1 MKTWEPPEWFPTA
14 RNGPLAAHEDSV
26 AIHPDGFLDLPG
38 RESLLFLP
46 QHLQTSARVQQ
57 QISVWVEGWWHTAM
71 PQGRGD
77 HSPWYAAPWGQR
89 GSPCLQP
96 PHNGSSQP
104 TSCSLGG
111 GTRSGPDTDLCSPDT
126 FTGHQRPCLSQDF
139 WQYGC
144 TLHSCT
150 ITAQIRDDVHF
161 CELQRWGKNNLNSGY
176 FTSCLGVVSSHVN
189 SPREFMVGRLGRY
202 SWFLVC

>member
-46 QHLQTSARVQQ
+46 QYLQTSARVQQ

-71 PQGRGD
+71 PQGRAN
-77 HSPWYAAPWGQR
+77 HSPW
-89 GSPCLQP
+89 
-96 PHNGSSQP
+96 
-104 TSCSLGG
+104 G
-111 GTRSGPDTDLCSPDT
+111 GTRSGPDTDLRSPDT
-126 FTGHQRPCLSQDF
+126 FTGHQRPRLSQDF

-144 TLHSCT
+144 TMHSCT

-176 FTSCLGVVSSHVN
+176 FISCLGVVSSHVN
-189 SPREFMVGRLGRY
+189 SPREFMVRWLGRY